1 MVLQAP
7 GVKTVNVTAL
17 HEEGGSG
24 ANTMIGDPG
33 EIYRFQE
40 ANLNIGVIS

>member
-17 HEEGGSG
+17 HLAAGSG
-24 ANTMIGDPG
+24 ANTMVGTAGQIW
-33 EIYRFQE
+33 RFQE
-40 ANLNIGVIS
+40 ANLNIAAI